1 MKSKLNRGGLFILAL
16 MLAMAFSF
24 TGAMAQDNYEPVSG
38 SADAISVKKVLELNG
53 AENVPEHKV
62 TIKTTFQ
69 ESSSDPRGLS
79 VSGSVPDVVME
90 FDDKLSINSDK
101 VEMVGYIDFSR
112 VSFPKPG
119 KYRFQVNEAITDN
132 PNVQQQAG
140 GAGHY
145 YVDVWVKNDAIAPGS
160 GKTTLK
166 IVAYNV
172 YKDNDARK
180 YNDGSTGELVF
191 ENTYNYYRF
200 YVEKK
205 VEGNVGDKTKMFKIW
220 VNIKGL
226 ADGDKVVI
234 RGVNGTPK
242 AASGTGTVTYYQDVT
257 ATPLTITASSRAAS
271 CTLGLKDTDKVVI
284 EGLRSGSSFR
294 VEESSS
300 DATGYNISY
309 NPSTANSGSSTDSTY
324 TLKIPANNGQVVTIT
339 NRRESTIP
347 TGIFINNWPYILAVF
362 IAVVGCIFFVRRRKA
377 RYDYEGDL

>member
-38 SADAISVKKVLELNG
+38 SADVLSVKKVLDLNG
-53 AENVPEHKV
+53 AENVPEHTV
-62 TIKTTFQ
+62 TIKTTL
-69 ESSSDPRGLS
+69 SSSDPSGLS
-79 VSGSVPDVVME
+79 VSGSVPDVVMK
-90 FDDKLSINSDK
+90 FDDNLSINSDK
-101 VEMVGYIDFSR
+101 AEMVKHIDFSR

-132 PNVQQQAG
+132 PNVHQKTG
-140 GAGHY
+140 GASHY
-145 YVDVWVKNDAIAPGS
+145 NVDVWVKNDAIDPVS
-160 GKTTLK
+160 GKTKLK
-166 IVAYNV
+166 IDAYNV
-172 YKDNDARK
+172 YRENSTAKSN
-180 YNDGSTGELVF
+180 YGETGELVF

-205 VEGNVGDKTKMFKIW
+205 VNGNVGDKTKMFKIW

-226 ADGDKVVI
+226 VEGDTVVI
-234 RGVNGTPK
+234 RGVSGTPK
-242 AASGTGTVTYYQDVT
+242 AGAGTGSVISYQDVT
-257 ATPLTITASSRAAS
+257 ATPLTLTASSGAAS
-271 CTLGLKDTDKVVI
+271 CTLGLKDTDRVLI
-284 EGLRSGSSFR
+284 EGLCSGSSFR
-294 VEESSS
+294 VEEESTYVT
-300 DATGYNISY
+300 DYNISY
-309 NPSTANSGSSTDSTY
+309 NPSTANSGSSTNSTY

-339 NRRESTIP
+339 NTRERSIP